1 MGVPHS
7 ILQRPSGL
15 HRLSVP
21 MPLIS
26 INGGSLFAERFGS
39 GPPRVLA
46 MHGWGRRGADFSAS
60 LGSLDALAVDLPGF
74 GASPPP
80 TVAMGARGYAELI
93 GPALDMFDLPPVVV
107 GHSFGGRVAVA
118 REFLHP
124 GSASGLVLAAA
135 PLVRT
140 SPGRRPSLTH
150 RTLRRAN
157 RMGLV
162 SAQMMERRKRR
173 HGSADYRAA
182 TGIMRDVLVTAV
194 NESYEEELKSLRVP
208 VHLVWGSDD
217 AEVPPRVGSEAA
229 RIIDGSPPAVKL
241 DVLEGVGHQ
250 IPLQAAEAL
259 RRAVVQ
265 MLDRSRG

>member
-1 MGVPHS
+1 
-7 ILQRPSGL
+7 
-15 HRLSVP
+15 

-46 MHGWGRRGADFSAS
+46 LHGWGRRGADFSAS
-60 LGSLDALAVDLPGF
+60 LGSLDALALDLPGF

-80 TVAMGARGYAELI
+80 ATPMGASGYAELI
-93 GPALDMFDLPPVVV
+93 GPALAMFDRPPVVV
-107 GHSFGGRVAVA
+107 GHSFGGRVAVV

-140 SPGRRPSLTH
+140 SPHRRPPLAH
-150 RTLRRAN
+150 RALRQAN

-162 SAQMMERRKRR
+162 SDEMMERRKRR
-173 HGSADYRAA
+173 HGSTDYRTA

-194 NESYEEELKSLRVP
+194 NESYEEELRSLQVP

-217 AEVPPRVGSEAA
+217 VEVPPRVASEAA
-229 RIIDGSPPAVKL
+229 RIIDGSSSRVEIE
-241 DVLEGVGHQ
+241 VLEGVGHQ
-250 IPLQAAEAL
+250 VPLQAAEAL
-259 RRAVVQ
+259 HRAVLE
-265 MLDRSRG
+265 MLDGPAE

>member
-1 MGVPHS
+1 
-7 ILQRPSGL
+7 
-15 HRLSVP
+15 
-21 MPLIS
+21 MPLITIS
-26 INGGSLFAERFGS
+26 GGSLFAERFGS

-60 LGSLDALAVDLPGF
+60 LGTLDALAVDLPGF

-80 TVAMGARGYAELI
+80 TSAMGASGYAELI
-93 GPALDMFDLPPVVV
+93 GPALAMFDRPPVVV

-140 SPGRRPSLTH
+140 GSGRRPSLAH
-150 RTLRRAN
+150 RALRQAN
-157 RMGLV
+157 RMGFV
-162 SAQMMERRKRR
+162 SDEMMERRKRR

-182 TGIMRDVLVTAV
+182 TGIMRDVLVMAV
-194 NESYEEELKSLRVP
+194 NESYEEELRSLRVP
-208 VHLVWGSDD
+208 VHLVWGSNDD
-217 AEVPPRVGSEAA
+217 EVPPHVASEAA
-229 RIIDGSPPAVKL
+229 EIIDGSQSLVKVE
-241 DVLEGVGHQ
+241 VLEGVGHQ
-250 IPLQAAEAL
+250 IPLQAPETL

-265 MLDRSRG
+265 MLDGSSG